1 MNALLQIKKKTNAE
15 REVEMEMK
23 KKKINILIDVID
35 ALLPFIATF
44 VFAVLLIYNGAELHH
59 KRELVS
65 NHTDKAIAQIVRQGT
80 HHEDKI
86 DKFNNVYDDITH
98 SYTFGYEYKDEYYEF
113 TLDDK
118 NNKDELPSC
127 VTNIILNND
136 EKLVLL
142 INPDNPEEKVFA
154 EKTKVIGNYLGAI
167 IGAIIWAVALM
178 RDAVQS

>member
-1 MNALLQIKKKTNAE
+1 
-15 REVEMEMK
+15 MK
-23 KKKINILIDVID
+23 KKKTLIDVID
-35 ALLPFIATF
+35 ALSPFITAIVF
-44 VFAVLLIYNGAELHH
+44 VVLLIYNGAEIHR

-65 NHTDKAIAQIVRQGT
+65 NHTDKAIAQIVRSGT

-127 VTNIILNND
+127 VTGIIQND
-136 EKLVLL
+136 NEKLVLL

-154 EKTKVIGNYLGAI
+154 EKTEMIDNYLAVI
-167 IGAIIWAVALM
+167 IGAIIWGATIM
-178 RDAVQS
+178 RKVSQS

>member
-1 MNALLQIKKKTNAE
+1 MIG
-15 REVEMEMK
+15 
-23 KKKINILIDVID
+23 VID
-35 ALLPFIATF
+35 TLLPFVATIVF
-44 VFAVLLIYNGAELHH
+44 VVLLVYNGAEIHR

-65 NHTDKAIAQIVRQGT
+65 NHTDKVITQIVMSGT

-86 DKFNNVYDDITH
+86 NKFNEVYDDITH

-127 VTNIILNND
+127 VTSIIQNDD

-142 INPDNPEEKVFA
+142 INPSNPEEKVFA
-154 EKTKVIGNYLGAI
+154 EKTEMIGNYLGII
-167 IGAIIWAVALM
+167 IGAIIWGIAVL
-178 RDAVQS
+178 RNILQS